1 VSERTEQLLD
11 EIVRLMALSLRQG
24 FESQNEA
31 ILAFSQAGLD
41 APRIA
46 ELLGTTPATV
56 RATKHNAA
64 KKPAKKK
71 PSSAPR
77 KAA

>member
-1 VSERTEQLLD
+1 MSERTEQLLD
-11 EIVRLMALSLRQG
+11 EIVRLTVLSLRQG

-56 RATKHNAA
+56 RATKQKAA
-64 KKPAKKK
+64 KKPAKKG
-71 PSSAPR
+71 P
-77 KAA
+77 AAKG